1 MFSFAKTAAISAIII
16 SASMGVAFAGSHGG
30 SSGSGDHNGDHRDG
44 HHDRFMLGDNDITN
58 DDAQNPAFVVPA
70 FTPVQASGPRL
81 QAILSELRADD
92 QRVNADRARGLLTAS
107 ESRHLKA
114 EDGQIRR
121 EAMWTAERNHGVI
134 PTPRYI
140 TLQNQAQRLQT
151 EISRMV

>member
-30 SSGSGDHNGDHRDG
+30 GSGDHNGDHHDG
-44 HHDRFMLGDNDITN
+44 HRDRSMLGDDDITN
-58 DDAQNPAFVVPA
+58 DDAQNPTFVVPA

-81 QAILSELRADD
+81 QTILSELRADD
-92 QRVNADRARGLLTAS
+92 QRVNADRARGLLTVS

-134 PTPRYI
+134 PTPRYV

-151 EISRMV
+151 EINRMA